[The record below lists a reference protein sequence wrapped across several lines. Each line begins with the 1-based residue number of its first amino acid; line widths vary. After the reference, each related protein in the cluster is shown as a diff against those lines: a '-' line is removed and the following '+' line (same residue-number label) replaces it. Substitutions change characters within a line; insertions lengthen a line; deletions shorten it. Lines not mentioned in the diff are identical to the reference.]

1 MLRFHAG
8 LLLLLAL
15 TAGPAWP
22 KAALDEAEALR
33 IGQAA
38 IGRQLTDHTFVDAA
52 QTPIRLADFRGKPL
66 VLNFVYTSCS
76 SVCPTIVQT
85 LDAAVGAAQK
95 ALGEDSFAVV
105 TIGFDTT
112 HDTPAR
118 MRAPVPKGSR
128 GRTGGS
134 SAAARAPSLR

>member
-1 MLRFHAG
+1 MLN
-8 LLLLLAL
+8 L
-15 TAGPAWP
+15 
-22 KAALDEAEALR
+22 
-33 IGQAA
+33 
-38 IGRQLTDHTFVDAA
+38 
-52 QTPIRLADFRGKPL
+52 
-66 VLNFVYTSCS
+66 VYTSCS

-85 LDAAVGAAQK
+85 LDAAVEAAQK

-112 HDTPAR
+112 HDTPER
-118 MRAPVPKGSR
+118 MRAFARAQGSR